1 MKTGKRILALA
12 MAILMILAL
21 NACGGKK
28 NELLGTWTA
37 EVDMA
42 PIMVK
47 EVDDNVDL
55 GDQGIEISSYGEYL
69 GTLPLRITLELNKD
83 GTYTQR
89 VEESSVEDMKTKVTS
104 ATIAYYHDIFRLAIV
119 AGLKEA
125 GVDAD
130 LSSDEAI
137 ESVLGMSMDE
147 ALESTLGSDMESYVE
162 SVMGSTWDDLAD
174 NLQEEG
180 KYKVADGK
188 LFLSAGLD
196 YNVDPN
202 VYHPYTLQD
211 GVLTLENIVGGD
223 QDDTVNALYPL
234 SFRAVK

>member
-1 MKTGKRILALA
+1 MKTSKRILALT
-12 MAILMILAL
+12 MALLMIVAL
-21 NACGGKK
+21 SACGGKK
-28 NELLGTWTA
+28 NELLGTWSA

-47 EVDDNVDL
+47 EVDDSVDL
-55 GDQGIEISSYGEYL
+55 GDQGIETSSYGDYL
-69 GTLPLRITLELNKD
+69 GTLPLRITLELHED
-83 GTYTQR
+83 GTYVQR
-89 VEESSVEDMKTKVTS
+89 VEESSVEDMKAKITS
-104 ATIAYYHDIFRLAIV
+104 ATIEYYHDIFRMAIV

-125 GVDAD
+125 GIDAD

-137 ESVLGMSMDE
+137 EGVLGMSMDE
-147 ALESTLGSDMESYVE
+147 AMESFLGSDIESYVQ
-162 SVMGSTWDDLAD
+162 SVMGDTWDVLAD

-180 KYKVADGK
+180 KYKVESGK

-211 GVLTLENIVGGD
+211 GVLILESIVGGD
-223 QDDTVNALYPL
+223 ENSTEKALYPL
-234 SFRAVK
+234 SFHAVK

>member
-12 MAILMILAL
+12 LALLMILAL
-21 NACGGKK
+21 SACGGKK

-37 EVDMA
+37 EADMA
-42 PIMVK
+42 PIMVR

-55 GDQGIEISSYGEYL
+55 GDQGIDIKSYGDYL
-69 GTLPLRITLELNKD
+69 GTLPLRITLELHKD
-83 GTYTQR
+83 GTYAQR
-89 VEESSVEDMKTKVTS
+89 VEESSVEDMKAKVTS

-119 AGLKEA
+119 AGLREA
-125 GVDAD
+125 GIDAD

-137 ESVLGMSMDE
+137 EGILGMSMDE
-147 ALESTLGSDMESYVE
+147 ALESTLGSDMESYVQ

-174 NLQEEG
+174 NLKEEG
-180 KYKVADGK
+180 KYKVEDGK
-188 LFLSAGLD
+188 LFLSAGLEYD
-196 YNVDPN
+196 VDPN

-211 GVLTLENIVGGD
+211 GVLTVEKIVGGD
-223 QDDTVNALYPL
+223 DDGSTDFLYPL